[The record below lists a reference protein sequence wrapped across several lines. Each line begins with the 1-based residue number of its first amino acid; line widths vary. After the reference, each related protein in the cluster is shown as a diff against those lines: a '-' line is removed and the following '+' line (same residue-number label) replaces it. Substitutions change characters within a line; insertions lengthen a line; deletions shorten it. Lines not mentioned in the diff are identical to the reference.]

1 VPNWGEEAVGEAP
14 TVAILGTRY
23 VDFTVEEDILGPHGV
38 VLTSGDGASADAIV
52 TQAASAGV
60 VLAGSGPR
68 FDAATVARLRC
79 RGIVRYGV
87 GFDRI
92 DLDAAQRAGMW
103 VAYVPDYGTDA
114 VALHAVTLALTCL
127 RRVLEA
133 DAVVKGGGWGFSE
146 LRPLRSPKS
155 LTVGIVGFGRI
166 GRRVADLLSP
176 FGFELIATDAYVDVE
191 SAGGA
196 RSVGFEELL
205 RNSDVVTL
213 HAPGRT
219 DGAPLIG
226 KDEFKLF
233 KPGSVLLNTARGSL
247 IDQSALLAGL
257 EKGAPGFAALD
268 VFEQEPPVERFEAV
282 ADRVVLTP
290 HMAWYTQE
298 SELDLRTKAAQEA
311 LRILQGD
318 APLNPVTKPQG
329 AA

>member
-1 VPNWGEEAVGEAP
+1 MGEAP

-23 VDFTVEEDILGPHGV
+23 IDFTVEEDILGPHGV
-38 VLTSGDGASADAIV
+38 VLTSGDGASGDAIV
-52 TQAASAGV
+52 EQASAAGV

-68 FDAATVARLRC
+68 FDAPTLSRLHC

-87 GFDRI
+87 GVDTI
-92 DLDAAQRAGMW
+92 DLEAAARAGMW
-103 VAYVPDYGTDA
+103 VAYVPDYGTGA
-114 VALHAVTLALTCL
+114 VALHTVTLVLTCL
-127 RRVLEA
+127 RRVLQA

-146 LRPLRSPKS
+146 LRPLRTPEA

-166 GRRVADLLSP
+166 GRRVADFLSP
-176 FGFELIATDAYVDVE
+176 FGFELIATDAFVDVE
-191 SAGGA
+191 STARGV
-196 RSVGFEELL
+196 RSVDFDELL
-205 RNSDVVTL
+205 GDSDVVTL

-226 KDEFKLF
+226 KDEIKLF
-233 KPGSVLLNTARGSL
+233 KPGSVLVNTARGSL
-247 IDQSALLAGL
+247 IDSSALIAGL
-257 EKGAPGFAALD
+257 EEGAPGFAALD
-268 VFEQEPPVERFEAV
+268 VYEQEPPIERFDAV

-298 SELDLRTKAAQEA
+298 SELDLRTKAAHEA

-329 AA
+329 VA

>member
-1 VPNWGEEAVGEAP
+1 MGEAP

-38 VLTSGDGASADAIV
+38 ALTSGDGASAEAIV
-52 TQAASAGV
+52 EQAASAGV

-87 GFDRI
+87 GFERI
-92 DLDAAQRAGMW
+92 DIEAAQRAGMW

-114 VALHAVTLALTCL
+114 VALHTVTLALTCL
-127 RRVLEA
+127 RRVIEA
-133 DAVVKGGGWGFSE
+133 DAVVKSGGWGFSE
-146 LRPLRSPKS
+146 LRPLRSPES

-166 GRRVADLLSP
+166 GRRVADFLSP
-176 FGFELIATDAYVDVE
+176 FGFELIATDAFVDVE
-191 SAGGA
+191 SASA
-196 RSVGFEELL
+196 VRSVAFEELL
-205 RNSDVVTL
+205 RNSDLVTL
-213 HAPGRT
+213 HAPGRA

-226 KDEFKLF
+226 RDEIKLF
-233 KPGSVLLNTARGSL
+233 KPGSVIVNTARGSL
-247 IDQSALLAGL
+247 IDASALVAGL
-257 EKGAPGFAALD
+257 EEGRPGFAALD

-298 SELDLRTKAAQEA
+298 SELDLRTKAAHEA

>member
-1 VPNWGEEAVGEAP
+1 MGEAP

-23 VDFTVEEDILGPHGV
+23 IDFNVEEDILGPHGV
-38 VLTSGDGASADAIV
+38 VLTSGDGASGDAIV
-52 TQAASAGV
+52 EQASSAGV

-68 FDAATVARLRC
+68 FDAATLARLRC

-87 GFDRI
+87 GVDTI
-92 DLDAAQRAGMW
+92 DLDAAARSGMW

-114 VALHAVTLALTCL
+114 VALHTVTLVLTCL

-146 LRPLRSPKS
+146 LRPLRTPEA
-155 LTVGIVGFGRI
+155 LTVGIVGLGRI
-166 GRRVADLLSP
+166 GRRVADFLSP
-176 FGFELIATDAYVDVE
+176 FGFELIATDAFVEVE
-191 SAGGA
+191 SAAPGV

-205 RNSDVVTL
+205 RSADVVTL
-213 HAPGRT
+213 HAPGST
-219 DGAPLIG
+219 NGAPLIG
-226 KDEFKLF
+226 HREIEFF
-233 KPGSVLLNTARGSL
+233 KAGSVLVNTARGSL
-247 IDQSALLAGL
+247 VDASALVAGL
-257 EKGAPGFAALD
+257 EEGRPGFAALD
-268 VFEQEPPVERFEAV
+268 VFEQEPPVERFQAV

-298 SELDLRTKAAQEA
+298 SELDLRTKAAHEA

-318 APLNPVTKPQG
+318 TPLNSVAKPRG